1 MPSCARTTLC
11 CWTDLLYGK
20 ACCLWNCV
28 FAPCVLTFW
37 SCAIY
42 CCGCLRVY
50 SIRCCGRWSGL
61 FADPSFPANAATL
74 GYVVEEVVWLR
85 ATRRLCKRA
94 IQLVASDL
102 DACQL
107 CEGTGFGHQLPHCL
121 NFGGAQGDVWLLAAI
136 AILGEHRGALQQ
148 LFDSTEFNPRGRY
161 VVKLFDG
168 IEGRWRRIVVDDRIP
183 CQRAAYENSKL
194 FRPIGLQ
201 TQELFPLLIEK
212 AFAKLCGSYG
222 RLRGCSTA
230 WALRALTGQTTRIFV
245 RGNDSWD
252 SREME
257 DELDSA
263 GKRSFCLL
271 EADSNVADDVFF
283 DVLRRHCLLH
293 SLVCAA
299 GASPETG
306 LKSKHAY
313 SILQLERVPAVTKS
327 APDRRLVKIRD
338 AWESNWQ
345 GAWSR
350 RSARWAAE
358 PEVRQHLDFHA
369 GDASTFW
376 MSWDEFLQTWR
387 TVAVVERPM
396 QIRALH
402 FEVIG
407 DSFCDPAA
415 ACLLGCASFWAG
427 EGCQRLY
434 SPDARGVH
442 GETYSLQATPSL
454 TLIGKDVDKE

>member
-1 MPSCARTTLC
+1 MPSCVRTTLC

-50 SIRCCGRWSGL
+50 SMRCCGRWSGL

-74 GYVVEEVVWLR
+74 GDVVEEVVWLR

-94 IQLVASDL
+94 IQLVASEL
-102 DACQL
+102 DPCQL
-107 CEGTGFGHQLPHCL
+107 CE
-121 NFGGAQGDVWLLAAI
+121 GAQGDVWLLAAI

-168 IEGRWRRIVVDDRIP
+168 IEERWRRIVVDDRIP

-201 TQELFPLLIEK
+201 TKELFPLLIEK
-212 AFAKLCGSYG
+212 AFAKLCGSYS

-245 RGNDSWD
+245 RGNESWD

-257 DELDSA
+257 DELDST

-271 EADSNVADDVFF
+271 EADSNVSDDVFF
-283 DVLRRHCLLH
+283 DVLRRHCLLQ

-306 LKSKHAY
+306 LKAKHAY
-313 SILQLERVPAVTKS
+313 SILQLERVSAGTKS
-327 APDRRLVKIRD
+327 AHDRRFVKMRD
-338 AWESNWQ
+338 AWESSWQ

-350 RSARWAAE
+350 RSARWANE

-387 TVAVVERPM
+387 TVAVVERPTS
-396 QIRALH
+396 IRALH

-454 TLIGKDVDKE
+454 TLLGKDMDKE

>member
-1 MPSCARTTLC
+1 MR
-11 CWTDLLYGK
+11 
-20 ACCLWNCV
+20 
-28 FAPCVLTFW
+28 
-37 SCAIY
+37 
-42 CCGCLRVY
+42 CG
-50 SIRCCGRWSGL
+50 GRWSGL

-74 GYVVEEVVWLR
+74 GDVVEEVVWLR

-94 IQLVASDL
+94 IQLVASEL
-102 DACQL
+102 DPCQL
-107 CEGTGFGHQLPHCL
+107 CE
-121 NFGGAQGDVWLLAAI
+121 GAQGDVWLLAAI

-194 FRPIGLQ
+194 FTPIGLQ
-201 TQELFPLLIEK
+201 TKELFPLLIEK
-212 AFAKLCGSYG
+212 AFAKLCGSD
-222 RLRGCSTA
+222 TA
-230 WALRALTGQTTRIFV
+230 RIFV
-245 RGNDSWD
+245 RGNESWD

-257 DELDSA
+257 DELDST

-271 EADSNVADDVFF
+271 EADSNVSDDVFF
-283 DVLRRHCLLH
+283 DVLRRHCLLQ

-306 LKSKHAY
+306 LKAKHAY
-313 SILQLERVPAVTKS
+313 SILQLERVSAGTKS
-327 APDRRLVKIRD
+327 AHDRRFVKMRD
-338 AWESNWQ
+338 AWESSWQ

-350 RSARWAAE
+350 RSARWANE

-387 TVAVVERPM
+387 TVAVVERPTS
-396 QIRALH
+396 IRALH

-454 TLIGKDVDKE
+454 TLLGKDMDKE